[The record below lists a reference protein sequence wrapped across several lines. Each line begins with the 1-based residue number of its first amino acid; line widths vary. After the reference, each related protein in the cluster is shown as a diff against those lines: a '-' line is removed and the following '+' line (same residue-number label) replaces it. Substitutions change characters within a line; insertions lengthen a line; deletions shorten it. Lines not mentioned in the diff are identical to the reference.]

1 MSHSYRDLVVWQ
13 EAKALAVQVY
23 TASEQFP
30 KHEVY
35 GLSSQVRRAALSV
48 VSNIAE
54 GQGRLTKG
62 EFLQFL
68 GHSRG
73 SLLELLTQLE
83 IAVELKYLRAPDF
96 QIGAAEAQPA
106 QRLRESGHCSC
117 AANTSH
123 PPLWKELKREKN
135 LALILFYLIQA
146 PGS

>member
-96 QIGAAEAQPA
+96 QIFDQKASHVLRLLNGLVGSIRAQSKAASA
-106 QRLRESGHCSC
+106 
-117 AANTSH
+117 
-123 PPLWKELKREKN
+123 
-135 LALILFYLIQA
+135 
-146 PGS
+146 

>member
-13 EAKALAVQVY
+13 EAKALAVHVY

-35 GLSSQVRRAALSV
+35 GLTSQVRRAAVSV

-96 QIGAAEAQPA
+96 HILDQKASHVLRLLNGLLGSIRTQSKAA
-106 QRLRESGHCSC
+106 SS
-117 AANTSH
+117 
-123 PPLWKELKREKN
+123 
-135 LALILFYLIQA
+135 
-146 PGS
+146 